1 MKNGRPGIRDFEEL
15 LAERPDAECDPRR
28 PSRPETKSFIQGIF
42 IAPDGKLWVE
52 VIRTAGNRWE
62 FFDTEG
68 TIARHRTRPPRKERA
83 APAFSADHLIT
94 IRQDSLDLDHVD
106 VWRIERMP

>member
-1 MKNGRPGIRDFEEL
+1 M
-15 LAERPDAECDPRR
+15 
-28 PSRPETKSFIQGIF
+28 
-42 IAPDGKLWVE
+42 E

-62 FFDTEG
+62 FFDPEG
-68 TIARHRTRPPRKERA
+68 RLLGTVPAPARKERA